1 MKHSEKATYCGA
13 KRRRVDATCKRPAGW
28 GTDHPGSGR
37 CKFHGGNNPGRPGMA
52 GNKIALKTG
61 EKEVIE
67 YTNLTPEELKLYH
80 AVDWNNRKA
89 RLINEIALLTI
100 RENRM
105 LARIE
110 AIKSQDLILIEQ
122 TEFVGMERG
131 EQSQN
136 ITKRKEN
143 PLILI
148 QSIEEALTRV
158 QSQKIN
164 AIERLHR
171 MDSDAQGDDGTLQD
185 FVAGIDR
192 LIRDSK
198 P

>member
-1 MKHSEKATYCGA
+1 
-13 KRRRVDATCKRPAGW
+13 
-28 GTDHPGSGR
+28 
-37 CKFHGGNNPGRPGMA
+37 MA

-110 AIKSQDLILIEQ
+110 ALRDQDLVLIEQ
-122 TEFVGMERG
+122 TEFAGLERG
-131 EQSQN
+131 EQSHS
-136 ITKRKEN
+136 ISKRKEN
-143 PLILI
+143 PLLLI

-158 QSQKIN
+158 QTQKIN

-171 MDSDAQGDDGTLQD
+171 MDTDAQGDDGTLRD
-185 FVAGIDR
+185 FVDGIDR

-198 P
+198 S

>member
-1 MKHSEKATYCGA
+1 
-13 KRRRVDATCKRPAGW
+13 
-28 GTDHPGSGR
+28 
-37 CKFHGGNNPGRPGMA
+37 MA

-67 YTNLTPEELKLYH
+67 YTNLTEDELKLYH
-80 AVDWNNRKA
+80 AFDWNNRKA

-110 AIKSQDLILIEQ
+110 SIKSQDLILIEQ
-122 TEFVGMERG
+122 TEFVGMDRG

-143 PLILI
+143 PLLLI

-192 LIRDSK
+192 LIRGPK